1 MRIPRQI
8 VGLADQTVVSGSN
21 FVVLIVVGRTL
32 APIDFGY
39 FVLAFTLLQSAGAVQ
54 SALITRPHNVLGAT
68 RQGEDYR
75 RYTTASAF
83 LQIVYAIAWA
93 LLLLVI
99 AAVTGL
105 SGSPSSTTFLVAAPV
120 AIAWQAQ
127 EFLRRVLYTER
138 RLHIALLDDIL
149 SYGSQAAILVWL
161 GVDGTLTATRA
172 LVVVG
177 ATSLFSALAVLPF
190 LRHSL
195 ARDLSRDA
203 LRSNW
208 HFGRWL
214 GAAEVV
220 YWLASQSYIYVGG
233 LVVGPVVS
241 AALKAAQT
249 LLGPV
254 SVFLAFFVSYL
265 PTSFARAQE
274 RDELARR
281 MRAAFTV
288 TVPPTLVYALGAIV
302 FAPTLLRHVY
312 GAEYAHDA
320 TVVRLFAVYYVI
332 LSVSDVFVAAL
343 AARGLTRRIF
353 VGHALGAAISLV
365 VGWALLLHW
374 HAAGGTAGMILS
386 LLGALILFI
395 LAFGM
400 SSARRE
406 RQPGGAT
413 ASNVLP
419 RRDPST

>member
-1 MRIPRQI
+1 MKIPRQMY
-8 VGLADQTVVSGSN
+8 GLADQTVVSGSN

-68 RQGEDYR
+68 RVGEDYR
-75 RYTTASAF
+75 RYTTASAL
-83 LQIVYAIAWA
+83 LQIVHAVGWA
-93 LLLLVI
+93 LLLLTI

-120 AIAWQAQ
+120 AVAWQVQ
-127 EFLRRVLYTER
+127 EFFRRILYTEG
-138 RLHIALLDDIL
+138 RLHVALLDDAL
-149 SYGSQAAILVWL
+149 SYGSQAAILIWL
-161 GVDGTLTATRA
+161 GLEGTLTPARA

-177 ATSLFSALAVLPF
+177 ATSLLAALAVLP
-190 LRHSL
+190 LVRHSL
-195 ARDLSRDA
+195 GRDLNREA
-203 LRSNW
+203 LSANW
-208 HFGRWL
+208 RFGRWL

-274 RDELARR
+274 RGDLPGR
-281 MRAAFTV
+281 MRRAFSQ
-288 TVPPTLVYALGAIV
+288 TVPPTAVYALGAIV

-312 GAEYAHDA
+312 GAAYAHDA
-320 TVVRLFAVYYVI
+320 TVVRLFALYYLI

-343 AARGLTRRIF
+343 AARGLTQRIF
-353 VGHALGAAISLV
+353 IGHALGAAISLA

-374 HAAGGTAGMILS
+374 HAAGGVAGMILS
-386 LLGALILFI
+386 LLGALILF
-395 LAFGM
+395 LRAFGTGKANAPAVEAP
-400 SSARRE
+400 SAGR
-406 RQPGGAT
+406 
-413 ASNVLP
+413 S
-419 RRDPST
+419 

>member
-1 MRIPRQI
+1 MRIPRQ
-8 VGLADQTVVSGSN
+8 VYGLADQTVVSGSN

-54 SALITRPHNVLGAT
+54 SALITRPHNDLGAT
-68 RQGEDYR
+68 RRGEDYR
-75 RYTTASAF
+75 RYTTASAL
-83 LQIVYAIAWA
+83 LQIVYAFGWS
-93 LLLLVI
+93 LLLLAI

-120 AIAWQAQ
+120 AIAWQLQ
-127 EFLRRVLYTER
+127 EFFRRILYTEG
-138 RLHIALLDDIL
+138 RLHVALLDDVL
-149 SYGSQAAILVWL
+149 SYGAQAGILVWL
-161 GVDGTLTATRA
+161 GLDGTLTAARA

-177 ATSLFSALAVLPF
+177 ATSLVAALAVVPV

-195 ARDLSRDA
+195 GGDLSRDA
-203 LRSNW
+203 LRANW
-208 HFGRWL
+208 QFGRWL

-241 AALKAAQT
+241 ASLKAAQT

-265 PTSFARAQE
+265 PTSFARAHE
-274 RDELARR
+274 RGELAQR
-281 MRAAFTV
+281 MRTAFTR
-288 TVPPTLVYALGAIV
+288 TVPPTVVYAIGAIV

-320 TVVRLFAVYYVI
+320 TVVRLFAIYYVI

-343 AARGLTRRIF
+343 AARGHTRRIF
-353 VGHALGAAISLV
+353 TGHALGAAISLA
-365 VGWALLLHW
+365 VGWILLLHW
-374 HAAGGTAGMILS
+374 HAAGGAAGMILS
-386 LLGALILFI
+386 LLGALTLFTQ
-395 LAFGM
+395 
-400 SSARRE
+400 SR
-406 RQPGGAT
+406 GAT
-413 ASNVLP
+413 APKLWP
-419 RRDPST
+419 RREPSM